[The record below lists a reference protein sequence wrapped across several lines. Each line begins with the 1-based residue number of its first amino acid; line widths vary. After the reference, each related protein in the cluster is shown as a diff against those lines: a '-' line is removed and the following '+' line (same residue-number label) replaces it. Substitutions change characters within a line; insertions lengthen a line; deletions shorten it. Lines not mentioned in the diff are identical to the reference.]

1 MIGGAIAG
9 VLVSH
14 NDLKSAAIAAG
25 IGAVSSLLPDID
37 SPYSKIGRAVPI
49 LPTLLN
55 FSLGHRGIIHSPVMV
70 LAVLLLA
77 HLLNIP
83 YANIIV
89 AGYLSHL
96 VLDSLNPAGVPWL
109 YPWKKTHFSIP
120 IVQTGSFIEQII
132 FVPVLVLIFGL
143 LFVKLA

>member
-132 FVPVLVLIFGL
+132 FVPVLVLIFSS